1 MRHRIQ
7 KNARTVRGLLIY
19 AIKEIY
25 CNSSSKRHIFNVSCA
40 LNMTPPFHGC
50 LVEIIVENKSDLSG
64 MEPRRLD
71 VPSICIKR
79 DRAAAT
85 VTCNNVLIMQI
96 RPLRCGI

>member
-1 MRHRIQ
+1 MQ
-7 KNARTVRGLLIY
+7 SK
-19 AIKEIY
+19 KIY
-25 CNSSSKRHIFNVSCA
+25 CNSSSKRHIFSVSPTEGCA
-40 LNMTPPFHGC
+40 LNMTPPFRGC